1 MKDMIKEGFSFAI
14 DDFGTGYSNI
24 SRILQ
29 TSFSIIKF
37 DKTFL
42 ASNGTAEKILESMTS
57 LLKDLK
63 ISIVIE
69 GVETK
74 EQYEHMKELGIQ
86 YIQGYYFSKPLS
98 EQAYIKFMNKK
109 ESVEA

>member
-1 MKDMIKEGFSFAI
+1 MIKEGFSFAI

-42 ASNGTAEKILESMTS
+42 AENDTAEKILESMTS
-57 LLKDLK
+57 LLKNLK

-74 EQYEHMKELGIQ
+74 EQYEHMKDLGIE
-86 YIQGYYFSKPLS
+86 YIQGYYFSKPLNEKS
-98 EQAYIKFMNKK
+98 YEKFMKDK
-109 ESVEA
+109 EAKA